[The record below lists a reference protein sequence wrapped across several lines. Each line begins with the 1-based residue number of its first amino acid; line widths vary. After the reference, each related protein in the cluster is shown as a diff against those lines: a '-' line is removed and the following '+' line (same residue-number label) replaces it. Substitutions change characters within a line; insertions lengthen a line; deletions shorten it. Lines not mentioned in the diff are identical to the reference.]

1 MAMTNRAP
9 TFSAGLPDHE
19 VALRLRALVSAPG
32 ERQQKAA
39 AAAELIRST
48 GDFRWIGL
56 YDVLSDEICVIAW
69 AGPSAPAHPR
79 FSRSQGLSGAAV
91 RARAPVVVQD
101 VTNDPRYLTTIDGT
115 KAEAIFPVFSA
126 DGSVV
131 GTLDVESATVNA
143 FTPPRERWLRDCTAA
158 LQPLWR

>member
-1 MAMTNRAP
+1 
-9 TFSAGLPDHE
+9 
-19 VALRLRALVSAPG
+19 
-32 ERQQKAA
+32 
-39 AAAELIRST
+39 
-48 GDFRWIGL
+48 
-56 YDVLSDEICVIAW
+56 
-69 AGPSAPAHPR
+69 
-79 FSRSQGLSGAAV
+79 
-91 RARAPVVVQD
+91 VVQD